1 MKCNPNEKFLGYY
14 YGLGRFLAQHPNGG
28 VPGNCFINGETL
40 SLWIWDKFTRQWIDS
55 NRPDNWLRGMVDNAT
70 TFVPQTKPGVKTAYL
85 YVTNQPGTITF
96 THFLNDGVPLTV
108 KIEVT
113 SMVILFWTGDYWE
126 YSITPMGLAEYEALD
141 KYLLK
146 DLSNISASSLREK
159 IGAFETFVIEYTIDI
174 DHAITIETSPSVLT
188 QIWNAL
194 SQENEVTLY
203 FATNDN
209 NMGPAIAPASA
220 GAPLAQSASF
230 SAVFTG
236 ADHYIHQVFI
246 DTDGTVTKQYAFS
259 LEDFVTKQEIEDL
272 NIGNLSGLGYLPTR
286 IIDLGEYNNGMFSL
300 KGSNVSD
307 IISSLRSV
315 VNGSAHLLLRAES
328 QFGEP
333 VTFQGVTVD
342 LSSDTQYELTFIL
355 STGESYSIHIDE
367 DYPDEITQGAA
378 QGNGSLTAS
387 THSDTHDYNEI

>member
-14 YGLGRFLAQHPNGG
+14 YGLGRFLALHPNGG
-28 VPGNCFINGETL
+28 IPGNCFINGETL